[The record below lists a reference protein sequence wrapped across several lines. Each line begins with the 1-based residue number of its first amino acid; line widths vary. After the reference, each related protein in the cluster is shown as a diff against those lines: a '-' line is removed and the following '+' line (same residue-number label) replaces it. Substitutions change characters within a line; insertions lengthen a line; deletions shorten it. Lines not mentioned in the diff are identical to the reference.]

1 MHHQDSSCR
10 VLLVRRARRCE
21 GVPARRRANRDDRSL
36 AAISRR
42 IEDHMYNNYIT
53 KIDLRLNTYRKTVSE
68 RREVLTERCR
78 PRGGLR
84 EVDVVP
90 AVSTAFWP
98 VPPTPGRPGTVS
110 WTALK
115 TAHSRRSY
123 RIELLLIVRPNTRC
137 PASPCTAVLA

>member
-21 GVPARRRANRDDRSL
+21 GVPARRRAKRDYRSL

-42 IEDHMYNNYIT
+42 IEDHMYNTYIT

-84 EVDVVP
+84 EVDSAGGVD
-90 AVSTAFWP
+90 ALWP
-98 VPPTPGRPGTVS
+98 VPYRRP
-110 WTALK
+110 
-115 TAHSRRSY
+115 
-123 RIELLLIVRPNTRC
+123 
-137 PASPCTAVLA
+137 LADPEPSHGLH

>member
-1 MHHQDSSCR
+1 M
-10 VLLVRRARRCE
+10 
-21 GVPARRRANRDDRSL
+21 PARRRAKRDYRSL

-84 EVDVVP
+84 EVDGAGGVDGP
-90 AVSTAFWP
+90 LART
-98 VPPTPGRPGTVS
+98 VPPTRGRPGTVS